1 MTHIIVSPGRNP
13 NNTIVKGT
21 KMDCDDCTGRMVTI
35 ITYQVCTAHGF
46 ITHEQYLA

>member
-13 NNTIVKGT
+13 NNTIVKDT

-35 ITYQVCTAHGF
+35 ITY
-46 ITHEQYLA
+46 EYLA